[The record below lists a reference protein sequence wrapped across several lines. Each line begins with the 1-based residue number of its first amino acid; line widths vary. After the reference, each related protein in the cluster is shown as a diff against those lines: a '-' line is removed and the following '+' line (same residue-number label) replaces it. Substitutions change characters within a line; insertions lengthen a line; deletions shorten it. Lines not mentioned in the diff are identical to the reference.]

1 MSIKKF
7 IKINLISLII
17 LVYVSMSFISF
28 AEENYEETEENSND
42 FEIGIIEKSEEEFS
56 ENSEESELTEMD
68 LLRLEKEETEQD
80 IESFGN
86 QIQIIQEEVSSTIA
100 EMAELNQTIYE
111 KEIEIEI
118 LKRQQT
124 SLLELITE
132 NEAKLEESNKRY
144 NAQKALLEKR
154 LVAMY
159 EIGDSSYLEFLL
171 SSKSISSFLSNY
183 YMVTEVI
190 STDNELLDIV
200 NQEKIYNDKMKD
212 ALDIQK
218 ATLQANQE
226 TIEKT
231 SIALSNSLIL
241 KNKRVNILNEEE
253 QGLAA
258 AIEEYQNAINEIET
272 EIRLLAIANI
282 SEEYV
287 GGVMAWPV
295 PGYYSITSQF
305 GMRTHPITGIYK
317 LHTGTDIGAPY
328 GAQFIAANDGVVVK
342 VAYNRAYGNMVII
355 DHGGGI
361 STLYAHGSEILVQ
374 EGDTVFQGDPVL
386 KVGSTGYSTGAHAHF
401 EVRVNGEYLD
411 PLEYIT
417 SYSRSNKTEEVIL
430 N

>member
-1 MSIKKF
+1 MKKF
-7 IKINLISLII
+7 IKVNLII
-17 LVYVSMSFISF
+17 LILFTYVSMISLSF
-28 AEENYEETEENSND
+28 AEEELDED
-42 FEIGIIEKSEEEFS
+42 VQIGIIEKENNEEE
-56 ENSEESELTEMD
+56 N
-68 LLRLEKEETEQD
+68 EETELSEMDILKLEIEETEAD

-86 QIQIIQEEVSSTIA
+86 QIGVIQEEVSATVA

-111 KEIEIEI
+111 KELEIERLKIQQKNI
-118 LKRQQT
+118 LSLISETEVKLQESDERYEAQKE
-124 SLLELITE
+124 LLE
-132 NEAKLEESNKRY
+132 R
-144 NAQKALLEKR
+144 R

-159 EIGDSSYLEFLL
+159 EIGDASYLEFLL
-171 SSKSISSFLSNY
+171 SSKSISNFLSNY

-190 STDNELLDIV
+190 STDNQLLEV
-200 NQEKIYNDKMKD
+200 VEYERQYNEKVRK
-212 ALDIQK
+212 ALEVQK

-231 SIALSNSLIL
+231 SIALSNSIVL
-241 KNKRVNILNEEE
+241 KNKRIIALNEEE

-272 EIRLLAIANI
+272 EIRLLALANI

-295 PGYYSITSQF
+295 PGYYTITSQF

-328 GAQFIAANDGVVVK
+328 GSEFIAANDGVVIK
-342 VAYNRAYGNMVII
+342 AAYNRAYGNMVII

-361 STLYAHGSEILVQ
+361 TTLYAHGSEILVQ

-401 EVRVNGEYLD
+401 EVRINGEYVD

-417 SYSRSNKTEEVIL
+417 SYSRNKKTEEVVL
-430 N
+430 NEE

>member
-17 LVYVSMSFISF
+17 LVYVSMRFISF

-42 FEIGIIEKSEEEFS
+42 FEIGIIEKSEDEFS

-342 VAYNRAYGNMVII
+342 AAYNRAYGNMVII

>member
-1 MSIKKF
+1 MKKF
-7 IKINLISLII
+7 IKVNLII
-17 LVYVSMSFISF
+17 LILITYMSMNSLILANENEEEIVEEV
-28 AEENYEETEENSND
+28 AEEEIQ
-42 FEIGIIEKSEEEFS
+42 IGIFEKENEEDGK
-56 ENSEESELTEMD
+56 SELTEMD
-68 LLRLEKEETEQD
+68 ILRLEVEETEAD

-86 QIQIIQEEVSSTIA
+86 QIGVIQEEISLAVA

-111 KEIEIEI
+111 KELEIQSLRIQQERI
-118 LKRQQT
+118 LG
-124 SLLELITE
+124 LIAETE
-132 NEAKLEESNKRY
+132 ALVKASDERY
-144 NAQKALLEKR
+144 KSQKDLLEKR

-159 EIGDSSYLEFLL
+159 EIGDSSYLQFLL
-171 SSKSISSFLSNY
+171 SSTSISNFVSNY

-190 STDNELLDIV
+190 STDNQLLDEV
-200 NQEKIYNDKMKD
+200 ETEKKHNEKVKK
-212 ALDIQK
+212 ALEIQK
-218 ATLQANQE
+218 ANLQANQE

-231 SIALSNSLIL
+231 TISLSNSVVL
-241 KNKRVNILNEEE
+241 KNKRIATLTAEE

-258 AIEEYQNAINEIET
+258 AIEEYQLAINEIET
-272 EIRLLAIANI
+272 EIRLLALANI

-295 PGYYSITSQF
+295 PGYYTITSQF

-328 GAQFIAANDGVVVK
+328 GAEFIAANDGVVIK
-342 VAYNRAYGNMVII
+342 AAYNRAYGNMVIV

-361 STLYAHGSEILVQ
+361 TTLYAHGQEILVQ
-374 EGDTVFQGDPVL
+374 EGDTVFQGDPIL

-401 EVRVNGEYLD
+401 EVRINGEYID

-417 SYSRSNKTEEVIL
+417 SYSKNRKAEEVVL

>member
-17 LVYVSMSFISF
+17 LVYVSMNFISF
-28 AEENYEETEENSND
+28 AEEYYEDVEENSND
-42 FEIGIIEKSEEEFS
+42 FEIGIVEKSEDELS
-56 ENSEESELTEMD
+56 ENTEESELTEMD
-68 LLRLEKEETEQD
+68 LLRLEKEKTEQD

-86 QIQIIQEEVSSTIA
+86 QIQIIQEEVSATIA

-124 SLLELITE
+124 SLLELISE
-132 NEAKLEESNKRY
+132 NEAKLEESNKRFT
-144 NAQKALLEKR
+144 AQKALLEKR

-159 EIGDSSYLEFLL
+159 EIGDASYLEFLL

-241 KNKRVNILNEEE
+241 KNRRVNILNEEE

-328 GAQFIAANDGVVVK
+328 GAEFIAANDGVVVK
-342 VAYNRAYGNMVII
+342 AAYNRAYGNMVII

-401 EVRVNGEYLD
+401 EVRVNGGYLD

>member
-1 MSIKKF
+1 
-7 IKINLISLII
+7 
-17 LVYVSMSFISF
+17 
-28 AEENYEETEENSND
+28 
-42 FEIGIIEKSEEEFS
+42 
-56 ENSEESELTEMD
+56 
-68 LLRLEKEETEQD
+68 
-80 IESFGN
+80 
-86 QIQIIQEEVSSTIA
+86 
-100 EMAELNQTIYE
+100 
-111 KEIEIEI
+111 
-118 LKRQQT
+118 
-124 SLLELITE
+124 
-132 NEAKLEESNKRY
+132 
-144 NAQKALLEKR
+144 
-154 LVAMY
+154 
-159 EIGDSSYLEFLL
+159 
-171 SSKSISSFLSNY
+171 
-183 YMVTEVI
+183 MVTEVI

-200 NQEKIYNDKMKD
+200 NQEKIYYDKMKD
-212 ALDIQK
+212 ALDFQK

-241 KNKRVNILNEEE
+241 KNRRVNILNEEE

-258 AIEEYQNAINEIET
+258 AIEEYQNAINEIDT

-342 VAYNRAYGNMVII
+342 AAYNRAYGNMVII

-411 PLEYIT
+411 PQEYIT

>member
-1 MSIKKF
+1 MKKF
-7 IKINLISLII
+7 IKVNLII
-17 LVYVSMSFISF
+17 LILITYMSMNSLILANENEEVVEESTDEEIQIGIFEKEDEE
-28 AEENYEETEENSND
+28 AEET
-42 FEIGIIEKSEEEFS
+42 
-56 ENSEESELTEMD
+56 ELTEMD
-68 LLRLEKEETEQD
+68 ILRLEVEETEAD

-86 QIQIIQEEVSSTIA
+86 QIGVIQEELSLAVA

-111 KEIEIEI
+111 KELEIQSLRVQQERI
-118 LKRQQT
+118 LG
-124 SLLELITE
+124 LISETE
-132 NEAKLEESNKRY
+132 ALVEASDERY
-144 NAQKALLEKR
+144 KNQKDLLEKR

-159 EIGDSSYLEFLL
+159 EIGDASYLEFLL
-171 SSKSISSFLSNY
+171 SSKSISNFVSNY

-190 STDNELLDIV
+190 STDNQLLEV
-200 NQEKIYNDKMKD
+200 VEQEKKYNERVKKS
-212 ALDIQK
+212 LEIQK
-218 ATLQANQE
+218 ANLQANQE

-231 SIALSNSLIL
+231 TIALSNSVVL
-241 KNKRVNILNEEE
+241 KNKRIATLNAEE

-272 EIRLLAIANI
+272 EIRLLALANI

-295 PGYYSITSQF
+295 PGYYTITSQY

-328 GAQFIAANDGVVVK
+328 GSEFIAANDGVVIK
-342 VAYNRAYGNMVII
+342 AAYNRAYGNMVIV

-361 STLYAHGSEILVQ
+361 TTLYAHGSEILVQ
-374 EGDTVFQGDPVL
+374 EGDTVFQGDPIL
-386 KVGSTGYSTGAHAHF
+386 NVGSTGYSTGAHAHF
-401 EVRVNGEYLD
+401 EVRINGEYVD

-417 SYSRSNKTEEVIL
+417 SYSKNRKTEEVVL

>member
-1 MSIKKF
+1 MKKF
-7 IKINLISLII
+7 IKVNLII
-17 LVYVSMSFISF
+17 LILITYMSMNSLIL
-28 AEENYEETEENSND
+28 ANENEEVVEESTDEEIQIGIFEKEDEEVEET
-42 FEIGIIEKSEEEFS
+42 
-56 ENSEESELTEMD
+56 ELTEMD
-68 LLRLEKEETEQD
+68 ILRLEVEETEAD

-86 QIQIIQEEVSSTIA
+86 QIGVIQEELSLAVA

-111 KEIEIEI
+111 KELEIQSLRVQQERI
-118 LKRQQT
+118 LG
-124 SLLELITE
+124 LISETE
-132 NEAKLEESNKRY
+132 ALVEASDERY
-144 NAQKALLEKR
+144 KNQKDLLEKR

-159 EIGDSSYLEFLL
+159 EIGDASYLEFLL
-171 SSKSISSFLSNY
+171 SSKSISNFVSNY

-190 STDNELLDIV
+190 STDNQLLEV
-200 NQEKIYNDKMKD
+200 VEQEKKYNERVKKS
-212 ALDIQK
+212 LEIQK
-218 ATLQANQE
+218 TNLQANQE

-231 SIALSNSLIL
+231 TIALSNSVVL
-241 KNKRVNILNEEE
+241 KNKRIATLNAEE

-272 EIRLLAIANI
+272 EIRLLALANI

-295 PGYYSITSQF
+295 PGYYTITSQY

-328 GAQFIAANDGVVVK
+328 GAEFIAANDGVVVK
-342 VAYNRAYGNMVII
+342 AAYNRAYGNMVIV

-361 STLYAHGSEILVQ
+361 TTLYAHGSEILVQ
-374 EGDTVFQGDPVL
+374 EGDTVFQGDPIL

-401 EVRVNGEYLD
+401 EVRINGEYVD

-417 SYSRSNKTEEVIL
+417 SYSRNKKTEEVVL

>member
-118 LKRQQT
+118 LQRQQT
-124 SLLELITE
+124 SLLELIAE

-144 NAQKALLEKR
+144 NAQKDLLEKR
-154 LVAMY
+154 LIAMY

-231 SIALSNSLIL
+231 SIALSNSLLITVSNLERKSL
-241 KNKRVNILNEEE
+241 K
-253 QGLAA
+253 
-258 AIEEYQNAINEIET
+258 
-272 EIRLLAIANI
+272 
-282 SEEYV
+282 
-287 GGVMAWPV
+287 
-295 PGYYSITSQF
+295 
-305 GMRTHPITGIYK
+305 
-317 LHTGTDIGAPY
+317 
-328 GAQFIAANDGVVVK
+328 
-342 VAYNRAYGNMVII
+342 
-355 DHGGGI
+355 
-361 STLYAHGSEILVQ
+361 
-374 EGDTVFQGDPVL
+374 
-386 KVGSTGYSTGAHAHF
+386 
-401 EVRVNGEYLD
+401 
-411 PLEYIT
+411 
-417 SYSRSNKTEEVIL
+417 
-430 N
+430 

>member
-17 LVYVSMSFISF
+17 LVYVSMNFISF
-28 AEENYEETEENSND
+28 AEEYYEDVEENSND
-42 FEIGIIEKSEEEFS
+42 FEIGIVEKSEDELS
-56 ENSEESELTEMD
+56 ENTEESELTEMD
-68 LLRLEKEETEQD
+68 LLRLEKEKTEQD
-80 IESFGN
+80 IEFFGN
-86 QIQIIQEEVSSTIA
+86 QIQIIQEEVSATIA

-124 SLLELITE
+124 SLLELISE

-144 NAQKALLEKR
+144 AAQKALLEKR

-159 EIGDSSYLEFLL
+159 EIGDASYLEFLL

-241 KNKRVNILNEEE
+241 KNRRVNILNEEE

-328 GAQFIAANDGVVVK
+328 GAEFIAANDGVVVK
-342 VAYNRAYGNMVII
+342 AAYNRAYGNMVII

-401 EVRVNGEYLD
+401 EVRVNGGYLD

>member
-1 MSIKKF
+1 MKKF
-7 IKINLISLII
+7 IKVNLII
-17 LVYVSMSFISF
+17 LILITYMSMNCLIL
-28 AEENYEETEENSND
+28 ANENEEVEESTDEEIQ
-42 FEIGIIEKSEEEFS
+42 IGIFEKEDEDAEK
-56 ENSEESELTEMD
+56 SELTEMD
-68 LLRLEKEETEQD
+68 VLRLEVEETEAD

-86 QIQIIQEEVSSTIA
+86 QIGVIQEELSLAVA

-111 KEIEIEI
+111 KELEIQSLRVQQVRI
-118 LKRQQT
+118 LD
-124 SLLELITE
+124 LISETE
-132 NEAKLEESNKRY
+132 ALVKASDERY
-144 NAQKALLEKR
+144 KTQKDLLEKR

-159 EIGDSSYLEFLL
+159 EIGDSSYLQFLL
-171 SSKSISSFLSNY
+171 SSTSISNFVSNY

-190 STDNELLDIV
+190 STDNLLLDEV
-200 NQEKIYNDKMKD
+200 EQEKKYNEKVKKS
-212 ALDIQK
+212 LEVQK
-218 ATLQANQE
+218 AKLQANQE

-231 SIALSNSLIL
+231 TIALSNSVVL
-241 KNKRVNILNEEE
+241 KNKRIETLNAEE

-272 EIRLLAIANI
+272 EIRLLALANI

-295 PGYYSITSQF
+295 PGYYTITSQY

-328 GAQFIAANDGVVVK
+328 GAEFIAANDGVVIK
-342 VAYNRAYGNMVII
+342 AAYNRAYGNMVIV

-361 STLYAHGSEILVQ
+361 TTLYAHGSEILVQ
-374 EGDTVFQGDPVL
+374 EGETVFQGDPIL

-401 EVRVNGEYLD
+401 EVRINGEYVD

-417 SYSRSNKTEEVIL
+417 SYSRNRQTEEVVL

>member
-28 AEENYEETEENSND
+28 AEENYEEIEENSND

-56 ENSEESELTEMD
+56 ESLEESELTEMD

-118 LKRQQT
+118 LNRQQT

-342 VAYNRAYGNMVII
+342 AAYNRAYGNMVII

>member
-1 MSIKKF
+1 MKKF
-7 IKINLISLII
+7 IKVNLII
-17 LVYVSMSFISF
+17 LILITYMSMNCLIL
-28 AEENYEETEENSND
+28 ANENEEVEESTDEEIQ
-42 FEIGIIEKSEEEFS
+42 IGIFEKEDEDAEK
-56 ENSEESELTEMD
+56 SELTEMD
-68 LLRLEKEETEQD
+68 VLRLEVEETEAD

-86 QIQIIQEEVSSTIA
+86 QIGVIQEELSLAVA

-111 KEIEIEI
+111 KELEIQSLRVQQVRI
-118 LKRQQT
+118 LD
-124 SLLELITE
+124 LISETE
-132 NEAKLEESNKRY
+132 ALVKASDERY
-144 NAQKALLEKR
+144 KTQKDLLEKR

-159 EIGDSSYLEFLL
+159 EIGDSSYLQFLL
-171 SSKSISSFLSNY
+171 SSTSISNFVSNY

-190 STDNELLDIV
+190 STDNLLLDEV
-200 NQEKIYNDKMKD
+200 EQEKKYNEKVKKS
-212 ALDIQK
+212 LEVQK
-218 ATLQANQE
+218 AKLQANQE

-231 SIALSNSLIL
+231 TIALSNSVVL
-241 KNKRVNILNEEE
+241 KNKRIETLNAEE

-272 EIRLLAIANI
+272 EIRLLALANI

-295 PGYYSITSQF
+295 PGYYTITSQY

-328 GAQFIAANDGVVVK
+328 GAEFIAANDGVVIK
-342 VAYNRAYGNMVII
+342 AAYNRAYGNMVIV

-361 STLYAHGSEILVQ
+361 TTLYAHGSEILVQ
-374 EGDTVFQGDPVL
+374 EGDTVFQGDPIL

-401 EVRVNGEYLD
+401 EVRINGEYVD

-417 SYSRSNKTEEVIL
+417 SYSRNRQTEEVVL

>member
-1 MSIKKF
+1 MKKF
-7 IKINLISLII
+7 IKVNLII
-17 LVYVSMSFISF
+17 LILITYMSMNSLIL
-28 AEENYEETEENSND
+28 ANENEEVVEESTDEEIQIGIFEKEDEEVEET
-42 FEIGIIEKSEEEFS
+42 
-56 ENSEESELTEMD
+56 ELTEMD
-68 LLRLEKEETEQD
+68 ILRLEVEETEAD

-86 QIQIIQEEVSSTIA
+86 QIGVIQEELSLAVA

-111 KEIEIEI
+111 KELEIQSLRVQQERI
-118 LKRQQT
+118 LG
-124 SLLELITE
+124 LISETE
-132 NEAKLEESNKRY
+132 ALVKASDERY
-144 NAQKALLEKR
+144 KNQKDLLEKR

-159 EIGDSSYLEFLL
+159 EIGDASYLEFLL
-171 SSKSISSFLSNY
+171 SSKSISNFVSNY

-190 STDNELLDIV
+190 STDNQLLEV
-200 NQEKIYNDKMKD
+200 VEQEKKYNERVKKS
-212 ALDIQK
+212 LEIQK
-218 ATLQANQE
+218 ANLQANQE

-231 SIALSNSLIL
+231 TIALSNSVVL
-241 KNKRVNILNEEE
+241 KNKRIATLNAEE

-272 EIRLLAIANI
+272 EIRLLALANI

-295 PGYYSITSQF
+295 PGYYTITSQY

-328 GAQFIAANDGVVVK
+328 GAEFIAANDGVVVK
-342 VAYNRAYGNMVII
+342 AAYNRAYGNMVIV

-361 STLYAHGSEILVQ
+361 TTLYAHGSEILVQ
-374 EGDTVFQGDPVL
+374 EGDTVFQGAPIL

-401 EVRVNGEYLD
+401 EVRINGEYVD

-417 SYSRSNKTEEVIL
+417 SYSRNKKTEEVVL